1 MARRSTSAAL
11 DAPDTA
17 PTKSQEQVLRE
28 EALVR
33 LAEIGG
39 GLHHDDDIVFTGTKY
54 ILPANAT
61 LESGISFLQKRLDD
75 EENLVEFSKTFPYRP
90 WDGAR
95 ATELAIKEFAGF
107 TLGKTLYSFFGRQLP
122 QLIDVRIG
130 PGQDDTVQVP
140 WGALQIP
147 GLTNTTLHLGSA
159 KDPELGQ
166 IFSIHVEAPRKWRR
180 HLDGLFKLIEKH
192 LREHSIYKGK
202 AIDGGENFIDVSV
215 INPADFVY
223 TQSVMRRLEGDV
235 WCFIRHSE
243 LLAQLGQ
250 DGKFAALLEGPY
262 GTGKTGAAMLTAQIA
277 VANGWTFL
285 MCRPGRDNLVTT
297 LEMARMYQPA
307 VVFAEDVDTMAGPQ
321 SGNTI
326 ERHLDML
333 DGIKAKGLKLLT
345 IFTTNH
351 AEDIHKGMLRPGRIG
366 AVISI
371 GAMDR
376 PGVEQLGRRVIGESL
391 DPDTD
396 WDKVF
401 ENCEGYMPAFV
412 REVFDRSV
420 RYAITLND
428 GVLGRIGTEA
438 LCLAADSL
446 RDQYRLM
453 EDADEEK
460 VDTNL
465 TNTLGEVVR
474 KAVHGVAVVDG
485 DGDYAYELAAA
496 NGH

>member
-1 MARRSTSAAL
+1 MAVKNRPRSEL
-11 DAPDTA
+11 EVP
-17 PTKSQEQVLRE
+17 KSQEEQLRE

-39 GLHHDDDIVFTGTKY
+39 GLHTDDDIVFTGTKY

-75 EENLVEFSKTFPYRP
+75 EENLVEFTKVFPYRP
-90 WDGAR
+90 HDGAR
-95 ATELAIKEFAGF
+95 ATRLAIKEFAGF
-107 TLGKTLYSFFGRQLP
+107 TLGKTLYTFFGRQLP
-122 QLIDVRIG
+122 QLIDIKTG
-130 PGQDDTVQVP
+130 PGQDDTEQVP
-140 WGALQIP
+140 WGAMQIP
-147 GLTNTTLHLGSA
+147 GLSGATLHLGSA
-159 KDPELGQ
+159 RDPELGVV
-166 IFSIHVEAPRKWRR
+166 FSVTVEAPRKWRR

-192 LREHSIYKGK
+192 LRENSIYKGK
-202 AIDGGENFIDVSV
+202 AIDGGENFIDVDV
-215 INPADFVY
+215 IDPADFVF
-223 TQSVMRRLEGDV
+223 TESVTRRLEGDV

-243 LLAQLGQ
+243 LLATLGQ

-333 DGIKAKGLKLLT
+333 DGIKAKGLRLLT

-376 PGVEQLGRRVIGESL
+376 PGIEQLGRRVIATL
-391 DPDTD
+391 DEDVD
-396 WDKVF
+396 WDEVYRR
-401 ENCEGYMPAFV
+401 CEGYMPAFV

-420 RYAITLND
+420 RYSITLNN
-428 GVLGRIGTEA
+428 GRIGAIGTEA
-438 LCLAADSL
+438 ICLAADAL

-453 EDADEEK
+453 EGASEER
-460 VDTNL
+460 VDVHL
-465 TNTLGEVVR
+465 SAALGEVIQ
-474 KAVHGVAVVDG
+474 KAVHGTRVVDG
-485 DGDYAYELAAA
+485 DGDYRYELAS
-496 NGH
+496 NGS